1 MGETRVATMVYQAA
15 NAYWNGTRLTNLNKR
30 ANALL
35 QELEQVPGVQHAVIC
50 DLRGSMLVAR
60 VSGELTRDTLD
71 TVGSNVVTLRAA
83 FAGHSFNSIEFQ
95 FEDRLMYVRTLGNAF
110 IAIVTERGLNLAL
123 LRMSLNVAAAAFEA
137 DKNLQHNLTL
147 LSN

>member
-1 MGETRVATMVYQAA
+1 MASTVYQAPNSFWSGA
-15 NAYWNGTRLTNLNKR
+15 RLTNLNKR
-30 ANALL
+30 CLVLL
-35 QELEQVPGVQHAVIC
+35 KEIEQVPGVRHAVIC

-71 TVGSNVVTLRAA
+71 TVGSNVVTLLAT

-95 FEDRLMYVRTLGNAF
+95 FENRLMYVRTLGNAL
-110 IAIVTERGLNLAL
+110 IAIVCERGSNLAL

-137 DKNLQHNLTL
+137 DKDLQHNLTL